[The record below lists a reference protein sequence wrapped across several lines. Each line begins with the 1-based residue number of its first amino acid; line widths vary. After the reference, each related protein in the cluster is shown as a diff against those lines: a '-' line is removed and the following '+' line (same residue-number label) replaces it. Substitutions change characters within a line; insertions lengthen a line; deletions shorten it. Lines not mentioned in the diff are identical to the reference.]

1 MKKFLV
7 FLLIIVFVLGLSFAG
22 SSCKTETTAATTAA
36 EATAAPATTAAAPAT
51 TAAAAETTAAATQTS
66 EVGEPSSPIV
76 IKVWDWQAGTAA
88 YDNALNEINGKYHEL
103 HPNVTIER
111 TAYNLSEYSELI
123 KTAVQS
129 KTLPDLFGLYQGTM
143 EREVE
148 KTGILHSFDNDLSAD
163 PTWKANLG
171 KTLELGGIRSADD
184 KIVQIPYDIFY
195 LAGLGYKNVLENM
208 KSSEAEV
215 QGLTSYKALGD
226 LCQKFKAAGN
236 STWYLE
242 AGLAGAYI
250 LRERFYVFSYSVAK
264 DAKIIY
270 EAENGKRS
278 WTEEP
283 FLKAAEAIKETSK
296 MMREDT
302 QALDAQTDT
311 YALLK
316 NQECWGGWYEGPWSA
331 GILLDN
337 KTDIENAF
345 YFYLPP
351 VADNALTKCWAADA
365 GQVLA
370 MREDN
375 PNKDQVIK
383 YLKYLSTPEVSAI
396 FIKNLIHPA
405 GKFPDNWKDLVKV
418 PIFVQGVEMYQESNI
433 APWIC
438 FTPDV
443 EQALLTNISLIY
455 TGELTP
461 MEGLQKIDEATKAYW
476 ATQK

>member
-1 MKKFLV
+1 MKKFWV
-7 FLLIIVFVLGLSFAG
+7 FLLIAVFSVSMVGLGVG
-22 SSCKTETTAATTAA
+22 CKTGGTTVTETT
-36 EATAAPATTAAAPAT
+36 
-51 TAAAAETTAAATQTS
+51 AAETTAAATTAASETTAAETQTS
-66 EVGEPSSPIV
+66 EVGEPASPIKIV
-76 IKVWDWQAGTAA
+76 VWDWQAGTAA
-88 YDNALNEINGKYHEL
+88 YDNALNEINSNYNKL

-123 KTAVQS
+123 KTATQS
-129 KTLPDLFGLYQGTM
+129 NTLPDLFGLYQGTM

-148 KTGILHSFDNDLSAD
+148 KTGILHTFDNDIAAD
-163 PTWKANLG
+163 PVWKENLG
-171 KTLELGGIRSADD
+171 KTLELGGIRSADN
-184 KIVQIPYDIFY
+184 KVVQIPYDIFY
-195 LAGLGYKNVLENM
+195 LAGIGYRNVLENM
-208 KSSEAEV
+208 KSSEDEV
-215 QGLTSYKALGD
+215 KNLKSYKALGD
-226 LCQKFKAAGN
+226 LCQKFKEEGYP
-236 STWYLE
+236 TWFLS
-242 AGLAGAYI
+242 AGLAGAYL
-250 LRERFYVFSYSVAK
+250 LRERFYVWSYSVAK

-283 FLKAAEAIKETSK
+283 FLKAAEAVKETSR

-302 QALDAQTDT
+302 AALDAQTDN
-311 YALLK
+311 YGILLK
-316 NQECWGGWYEGPWSA
+316 QEAWGGWYEGPWSV

-337 KTDIENAF
+337 KTAIDNVF
-345 YFYLPP
+345 YFFLPP
-351 VADNALTKCWAADA
+351 VSDDALPNTWAADA

-383 YLKYLSTPEVSAI
+383 YLKYLATPEVSAI

-405 GKFPDNWKDLVKV
+405 GKFPDNWKDIAPV
-418 PIFVQGVEMYQESNI
+418 PVFVQGVEMYQSSNV

-438 FTPDV
+438 YTPDV
-443 EQALLTNISLIY
+443 ETALLTNLSLIY

>member
-1 MKKFLV
+1 MKKILPVFLILV
-7 FLLIIVFVLGLSFAG
+7 FAITMSLAG
-22 SSCKTETTAATTAA
+22 ISCKTTTQTTS
-36 EATAAPATTAAAPAT
+36 
-51 TAAAAETTAAATQTS
+51 AAETTAAAQETTS
-66 EVGEPSSPIV
+66 AAETTTAAEETTATKAGEVGEPSSPIKIV
-76 IKVWDWQAGTAA
+76 VWDWQAGTTA
-88 YDNALNEINGKYHEL
+88 YDNALNEINAKYKEL

-123 KTAVQS
+123 KTATQS
-129 KTLPDLFGLYQGTM
+129 NTLPDLFGLYQGTM

-148 KTGILHSFDNDLSAD
+148 KTGILHIFDNDINAD
-163 PTWKANLG
+163 PEWKANLG
-171 KTLELGGIRSADD
+171 KTLELGGIRSADN

-195 LAGLGYKNVLENM
+195 LAAIGYRNVLENM
-208 KSSEAEV
+208 KSSEDEV
-215 QGLTSYKALGD
+215 KNLKTYKDLGD
-226 LCQKFKAAGN
+226 LCQRFKKEGN
-236 STWYLE
+236 DTWFLS
-242 AGLAGAYI
+242 AGLAGAYL
-250 LRERFYVFSYSVAK
+250 LRERFYVWSYSVAK
-264 DAKIIY
+264 DAKVIY

-283 FLKAAEAIKETSK
+283 FLKAAEAVQETAK

-302 QALDAQTDT
+302 SALDAQTDN
-311 YALLK
+311 YAILL
-316 NQECWGGWYEGPWSA
+316 NQEAWGGWYEGPWST

-337 KTDIENAF
+337 KTAIDNVF
-345 YFYLPP
+345 YFFLPP
-351 VADNALTKCWAADA
+351 VAEDALPDCWAADA

-383 YLKYLSTPEVSAI
+383 YLKYLATPEASAI

-405 GKFPDNWKDLVKV
+405 GKFPDNWKDLASV
-418 PIFVQGVEMYQESNI
+418 PVFAEGVEMYQKSNV

-438 FTPDV
+438 YTPEV

-461 MEGLQKIDEATKAYW
+461 MEGLKKLDEATKAYW
-476 ATQK
+476 DSQK